1 MFPDF
6 RSPKGY
12 VSLILLAAMFAV
24 PVIAGTPFWTNLFI
38 LLFVFAAMSV
48 AWNIVG
54 GYAGKLSLGH
64 AVFYG
69 IGGYT
74 ATLLTQN
81 FAISPWIGM
90 AAGALLSGVVAAVIS
105 YPTLRLRGPFFALAS
120 IAILEVFRLLVIHEE
135 SWTGGSSGISLPLN
149 IGWTWIVFREKV
161 NYVIIAFALFALV
174 LWVSWAI
181 RKSRMGH
188 YLIAIRER
196 EDAARS
202 VGIPTVRMKILAA
215 VVSAMLTSIIGT
227 FHITYLTFID
237 PASAFSLDL
246 SVQIAMF
253 ALIGGLGTVAGP
265 IAGTFLVLPI
275 AELARGW
282 LSAVGNG
289 MHGLI
294 YGLILV
300 AVVLTIP
307 RGLAG
312 AFGPVIERLLARLP
326 YLGRAEGDRQ
336 RRVAVLAA
344 APAAG
349 GWSTPLAEAAAP
361 PLPSAVPP
369 PAQPQEALELADAAS
384 MPAAPARPIGAPIL
398 KAEHLHKRFGGL
410 RATNDVSLTLHE
422 HEILGIIGP
431 NGAGKTTVFNLLS
444 GFLAPDQGTVQ
455 LRTAEGQWV
464 SCGTPDQFAHR
475 GLGRTFQIAQPFTGL
490 SVLEN
495 IMLGAFI
502 HTADRD
508 EAERIARE
516 VAERTRLTRFLDTEA
531 RNLTVG
537 GMKRLEMARA
547 LATRP
552 RILLLDEVMAGLNP
566 TDIEAAI
573 QLIRGIRDSGVS
585 ILLIEHMMRATM
597 ALSDRIIVINEGSV
611 LVSGTPREVVE
622 NPAVIEAYLGKEYQD
637 A

>member
-1 MFPDF
+1 MFPDI
-6 RSPKGY
+6 RHPKTY
-12 VSLILLAAMFAV
+12 VSLILLIAMFLV
-24 PVIAGTPFWTNLFI
+24 PVIMGTPFWTNLFV
-38 LLFVFAAMSV
+38 LLFVFSALSV

-54 GYAGKLSLGH
+54 GYAGQLSLGH

-81 FAISPWIGM
+81 FGISPWFGM
-90 AAGALLSGVVAAVIS
+90 LAGAAISGAVAILIS
-105 YPTLRLRGPFFALAS
+105 YPTLRLRGPFFALAT
-120 IAILEVFRLLVIHEE
+120 IAILEVVRLLVIHEE

-161 NYVIIAFALFALV
+161 NYVIIAFGLFLLV
-174 LWVSWAI
+174 TWASWYI
-181 RKSRMGH
+181 RKSRIGH

-196 EDAARS
+196 EDAALA
-202 VGIPTVRMKILAA
+202 VGIHTVRMKIIAA

-227 FHITYLTFID
+227 FHITYLTFVD
-237 PASAFSLDL
+237 PSSAFSLEL
-246 SVQIAMF
+246 SIQVAMF

-282 LSAVGNG
+282 LSSVGNG

-312 AFGPVIERLLARLP
+312 AFGPAIERWLSRLP
-326 YLGRAEGDRQ
+326 YLGAPRAK
-336 RRVAVLAA
+336 LK
-344 APAAG
+344 
-349 GWSTPLAEAAAP
+349 
-361 PLPSAVPP
+361 
-369 PAQPQEALELADAAS
+369 LADELRLHGAERTD
-384 MPAAPARPIGAPIL
+384 RPVL
-398 KAEHLHKRFGGL
+398 KADKLFKSFGGL
-410 RATNDVSLTLHE
+410 RATNDVSLTLNQN
-422 HEILGIIGP
+422 EILGMIGP

-444 GFLAPDQGTVQ
+444 GFLSPDKGGITMLDAQGN
-455 LRTAEGQWV
+455 WV
-464 SCGTPDQFAHR
+464 TCKTPDEFAHQ
-475 GLGRTFQIAQPFTGL
+475 GLGRTFQIAKPFTGL
-490 SVLEN
+490 TVLEN

-502 HTADRD
+502 RTSNRD
-508 EAERIARE
+508 EAEQIALK
-516 VAERTRLTRFLDTEA
+516 VAEQTDLVKYLDIEA

-537 GMKRLEMARA
+537 GMKRLEVPRA
-547 LATRP
+547 LAIKP

-566 TDIEAAI
+566 TDIEKSI
-573 QLIRGIRDSGVS
+573 QMIRRIRDSGVS
-585 ILLIEHMMRATM
+585 VLLIEHMMQATM
-597 ALSDRIIVINEGSV
+597 ALSDRIIVLNEGAV
-611 LVSGTPREVVE
+611 LVSGAPKDVVE

>member
-1 MFPDF
+1 VFPDF
-6 RSPKGY
+6 RSPKAY
-12 VSLILLAAMFAV
+12 VSLILLVAMFVAPLV
-24 PVIAGTPFWTNLFI
+24 MGSAFWTNMFV

-54 GYAGKLSLGH
+54 GYAGQLSLGH

-81 FAISPWIGM
+81 FGITPWLGMIAGAAIS
-90 AAGALLSGVVAAVIS
+90 AVVAVVVS
-105 YPTLRLRGPFFALAS
+105 YPTLRLKGPFFALAT
-120 IAILEVFRLLVIHEE
+120 IAILEVVRLLVIHEE

-149 IGWTWIVFREKV
+149 IGWTWMVFREKA
-161 NYVIIAFALFALV
+161 NYLIIAFALFLLV
-174 LWVSWAI
+174 LWVSWFI

-196 EDAARS
+196 EDAARA
-202 VGIPTVRMKILAA
+202 VGIHTVKVKIMAA

-227 FHITYLTFID
+227 FHITYLTFVD
-237 PASAFSLDL
+237 PGSAFSLDL
-246 SVQIAMF
+246 SIQIAMF

-265 IAGTFLVLPI
+265 IAGTFLVLPV

-312 AFGPVIERLLARLP
+312 ALGPAIERLLDRLP
-326 YLGRAEGDRQ
+326 YLGSP
-336 RRVAVLAA
+336 RRKREFPPNPVL
-344 APAAG
+344 
-349 GWSTPLAEAAAP
+349 P
-361 PLPSAVPP
+361 PIL
-369 PAQPQEALELADAAS
+369 
-384 MPAAPARPIGAPIL
+384 RTGKPIL
-398 KAEHLHKRFGGL
+398 KAENLFKNFGGL
-410 RATNDVSLTLHE
+410 RATNDVTLTLTE
-422 HEILGIIGP
+422 NEILGVIGP

-444 GFLAPDQGTVQ
+444 GFLSPDKGRVT
-455 LRTAEGQWV
+455 LRDEKGEWI
-464 SCGTPDQFAHR
+464 SCTTPDTFAHK
-475 GLGRTFQIAQPFTGL
+475 GLGRTFQIARPFTGL
-490 SVLEN
+490 TVLEN

-502 HTADRD
+502 NTSDYD
-508 EAERIARE
+508 EAERIARD
-516 VAERTRLTRFLDTEA
+516 VAQQTGLLKSLDTEA

-537 GMKRLEMARA
+537 GMKRLEIARA

-566 TDIEAAI
+566 TDIAAAI
-573 QLIRGIRDSGVS
+573 QMIRGIRDSGVS

-611 LVSGTPREVVE
+611 LASGAPHDVVE

>member
-1 MFPDF
+1 MIPDF
-6 RSPKGY
+6 RSPKAY
-12 VSLILLAAMFAV
+12 VSLILLALMFV
-24 PVIAGTPFWTNLFI
+24 LPVALATPFWTNLFI
-38 LLFVFAAMSV
+38 LLFVFGAMSV

-81 FAISPWIGM
+81 FGISPWIGM
-90 AAGALLSGVVAAVIS
+90 VAGAVLSGLVAVVIS

-161 NYVIIAFALFALV
+161 NYVIIAFALFVLV
-174 LWVSWAI
+174 VWVSWMV
-181 RKSRMGH
+181 RRSRMGH

-196 EDAARS
+196 EDAARA
-202 VGIPTVRMKILAA
+202 VGIHTTRVKILAA
-215 VVSAMLTSIIGT
+215 VISAVLTSIIGT

-312 AFGPVIERLLARLP
+312 AFGPAIERMLDRLP
-326 YLGRAEGDRQ
+326 YLGRPREHRAVAARLATAGPGAPGAPMT
-336 RRVAVLAA
+336 VAVPQDGPARASTPAVGAMPAPTQAA
-344 APAAG
+344 ANPR
-349 GWSTPLAEAAAP
+349 PLGQP
-361 PLPSAVPP
+361 VLT
-369 PAQPQEALELADAAS
+369 AQN
-384 MPAAPARPIGAPIL
+384 
-398 KAEHLHKRFGGL
+398 LHKSFGGL

-444 GFLAPDQGTVQ
+444 GFLSPDSGSVR
-455 LRTAEGQWV
+455 LRDAHGAWA
-464 SCGTPDQFAHR
+464 SCDTPDEFAHA

-495 IMLGAFI
+495 IMLGAYI
-502 HTADRD
+502 NTRDHD
-508 EAERIARE
+508 EAEHVARE
-516 VAERTRLTRFLDTEA
+516 VAERTHLTRFLHTEA

-537 GMKRLEMARA
+537 GMKRLEVARA

-566 TDIEAAI
+566 TDIEIAI

-611 LVSGTPREVVE
+611 LVSGAPREVVE
-622 NPAVIEAYLGKEYQD
+622 DPAVIEAYLGKEYQD

>member
-1 MFPDF
+1 MFPDI
-6 RSPKGY
+6 RHPKTY
-12 VSLILLAAMFAV
+12 VSLVLLIAMFIV
-24 PVIAGTPFWTNLFI
+24 PVIMGTPFWTNLFV
-38 LLFVFAAMSV
+38 LLFVFSALSV

-54 GYAGKLSLGH
+54 GYAGQLSLGH

-81 FAISPWIGM
+81 FGISPWFGM
-90 AAGALLSGVVAAVIS
+90 LAGAVISGAVAILIS
-105 YPTLRLRGPFFALAS
+105 YPTLRLRGPFFALAT
-120 IAILEVFRLLVIHEE
+120 IAILEVVRLLVIHEE

-161 NYVIIAFALFALV
+161 NYVIIAFGLFLLV
-174 LWVSWAI
+174 TWASWYI
-181 RKSRMGH
+181 RKSRIGH

-196 EDAARS
+196 EDAALA
-202 VGIPTVRMKILAA
+202 VGIHTVRMKIIAA

-227 FHITYLTFID
+227 FHITYLTFVD
-237 PASAFSLDL
+237 PSSAFSLEL
-246 SVQIAMF
+246 SIQVAMF

-282 LSAVGNG
+282 LSSVGNG

-312 AFGPVIERLLARLP
+312 AFGPAIERWLSRLP
-326 YLGRAEGDRQ
+326 YLGAP
-336 RRVAVLAA
+336 RVKRK
-344 APAAG
+344 
-349 GWSTPLAEAAAP
+349 
-361 PLPSAVPP
+361 
-369 PAQPQEALELADAAS
+369 LADELRLHSAQRTEQ
-384 MPAAPARPIGAPIL
+384 PVL
-398 KAEHLHKRFGGL
+398 KADKLFKSFGGL
-410 RATNDVSLTLHE
+410 RATNDVSLTLNQN
-422 HEILGIIGP
+422 EILGMIGP

-444 GFLAPDQGTVQ
+444 GFLSPDKGGISM
-455 LRTAEGQWV
+455 LDAHGKWV
-464 SCGTPDQFAHR
+464 TCKTPDEFAHQ
-475 GLGRTFQIAQPFTGL
+475 GLGRTFQIAKPFTGL
-490 SVLEN
+490 TVLEN

-502 HTADRD
+502 HTSNRD
-508 EAERIARE
+508 EAEQIALK
-516 VAERTRLTRFLDTEA
+516 VAEQTDLVKSLDIEA

-537 GMKRLEMARA
+537 GMKRLEVARA
-547 LATRP
+547 LAIKP

-566 TDIEAAI
+566 TDIEKSI
-573 QLIRGIRDSGVS
+573 QMIRRIRDSGVS
-585 ILLIEHMMRATM
+585 VLLIEHMMQATM
-597 ALSDRIIVINEGSV
+597 ALSDRIIVLNEGAV
-611 LVSGTPREVVE
+611 LVSGAPKDVVE

>member
-6 RSPKGY
+6 RSPKAY
-12 VSLILLAAMFAV
+12 VSAILLAAMFAL
-24 PVIAGTPFWTNLFI
+24 PVALGTPFWTNLFI
-38 LLFVFAAMSV
+38 LIFVFAAMAV

-90 AAGALLSGVVAAVIS
+90 AAGALLSGIVAVVVS

-161 NYVIIAFALFALV
+161 NYVIIAFALFVLV
-174 LWVSWAI
+174 LWVSWLV
-181 RKSRMGH
+181 RRSRMGH

-196 EDAARS
+196 EDAARA
-202 VGIPTVRMKILAA
+202 VGIHTTRVKILAA
-215 VVSAMLTSIIGT
+215 VISAVLTSIIGT

-265 IAGTFLVLPI
+265 VAGTVLVLPI

-312 AFGPVIERLLARLP
+312 AFGPRLEGMLARLP
-326 YLGRAEGDRQ
+326 YLGRPPQKRSATPDGMG
-336 RRVAVLAA
+336 APGMPIAA
-344 APAAG
+344 A
-349 GWSTPLAEAAAP
+349 AAANPGP
-361 PLPSAVPP
+361 PGA
-369 PAQPQEALELADAAS
+369 AL
-384 MPAAPARPIGAPIL
+384 L
-398 KAEHLHKRFGGL
+398 KAENLHKSFGGL

-444 GFLAPDQGTVQ
+444 GFLAPDHGSVL
-455 LRTAEGQWV
+455 LRDADGAWV
-464 SCGTPDQFAHR
+464 SCDTPDQFAHR

-495 IMLGAFI
+495 IMLGAYL
-502 HTADRD
+502 HTRDHD
-508 EAERIARE
+508 EAEQIARE
-516 VAERTRLTRFLDTEA
+516 VAQRTHLTRFLDTEA

-537 GMKRLEMARA
+537 GMKRLEVARA

-566 TDIEAAI
+566 TDIQIAI

-611 LVSGTPREVVE
+611 LVSGPPREVVE
-622 NPAVIEAYLGKEYQD
+622 DPAVIEAYLGKEYQD

>member
-6 RSPKGY
+6 RSPKAY
-12 VSLILLAAMFAV
+12 VSLALLIVMFAV
-24 PVIAGTPFWTNLFI
+24 PAVLATPFWTNLFV
-38 LLFVFAAMSV
+38 LLFVFSAMSV

-81 FAISPWIGM
+81 YEISPWIGM
-90 AAGALLSGVVAAVIS
+90 VAGAVLSGIVAVIIS

-120 IAILEVFRLLVIHEE
+120 IAILEVCRLLVIHEE

-149 IGWTWIVFREKV
+149 IGWTWIVFREKI
-161 NYVIIAFALFALV
+161 NYVIIAFALFVLV
-174 LWVSWAI
+174 LWVSWLI

-196 EDAARS
+196 EDAARA
-202 VGIPTVRMKILAA
+202 VGIHTVRVKILAA

-265 IAGTFLVLPI
+265 VAGTFLVLPI

-294 YGLILV
+294 YGAILV

-312 AFGPVIERLLARLP
+312 AFGPAVERMLARLP
-326 YLGRAEGDRQ
+326 YLGTPRKAGAGIPQ
-336 RRVAVLAA
+336 HKASQAPTPAGAA
-344 APAAG
+344 AN
-349 GWSTPLAEAAAP
+349 
-361 PLPSAVPP
+361 PP
-369 PAQPQEALELADAAS
+369 PVGQ
-384 MPAAPARPIGAPIL
+384 PIL
-398 KAEHLHKRFGGL
+398 KAEHLHKSFGGL

-422 HEILGIIGP
+422 NEILGVIGP

-444 GFLAPDQGTVQ
+444 GFLAPDRGSVL
-455 LRTAEGQWV
+455 LRDASGEWT
-464 SCGTPDQFAHR
+464 SCDTPDQFAHK

-502 HTADRD
+502 HTADHA
-508 EAERIARE
+508 EAEHIARE
-516 VAERTRLTRFLDTEA
+516 VADRTQLTRFLGTEA

-537 GMKRLEMARA
+537 GMKRLEVARA

-566 TDIEAAI
+566 TDIAI
-573 QLIRGIRDSGVS
+573 AIDLIRSIRDSGVS
-585 ILLIEHMMRATM
+585 ILMIEHMMRATM

-611 LVSGTPREVVE
+611 LVTGAPREVVE
-622 NPAVIEAYLGKEYQD
+622 DPAVIEAYLGKEYQD

>member
-6 RSPKGY
+6 RHPKAY
-12 VSLILLAAMFAV
+12 VSLILLIVMFLV
-24 PVIAGTPFWTNLFI
+24 PVVMGTPFWTNLFV
-38 LLFVFAAMSV
+38 LLFVFSALSV

-54 GYAGKLSLGH
+54 GYAGQLSLGH

-81 FAISPWIGM
+81 FGISPWFGM
-90 AAGALLSGVVAAVIS
+90 LVGAAISAAVAILIS
-105 YPTLRLRGPFFALAS
+105 YPTLRLRGPFFALAT
-120 IAILEVFRLLVIHEE
+120 IAILEVVRLLVIHEE

-149 IGWTWIVFREKV
+149 IGWTWIVFREKI
-161 NYVIIAFALFALV
+161 NYVIIAFGLFLLV
-174 LWVSWAI
+174 TWASWYM
-181 RKSRMGH
+181 RKSRIGH

-196 EDAARS
+196 EDAALA
-202 VGIPTVRMKILAA
+202 VGIHTVRMKIIAA

-227 FHITYLTFID
+227 FHITYLTFVD
-237 PASAFSLDL
+237 PSSAFSLEL
-246 SVQIAMF
+246 SIQIAMF

-282 LSAVGNG
+282 LSSVGNG

-312 AFGPVIERLLARLP
+312 AFGPTIERWLSRLP
-326 YLGRAEGDRQ
+326 YLGTPRAKRK
-336 RRVAVLAA
+336 LADEVR
-344 APAAG
+344 
-349 GWSTPLAEAAAP
+349 LH
-361 PLPSAVPP
+361 SAVRSE
-369 PAQPQEALELADAAS
+369 QPV
-384 MPAAPARPIGAPIL
+384 L
-398 KAEHLHKRFGGL
+398 KADKLFKSFGGL
-410 RATNDVSLTLHE
+410 RATNDVSLTLNKN
-422 HEILGIIGP
+422 EILGMIGP

-444 GFLAPDQGTVQ
+444 GFLSPDKGSISM
-455 LRTAEGQWV
+455 LDAEGNWV
-464 SCGTPDQFAHR
+464 TCKTPDEFAHQ
-475 GLGRTFQIAQPFTGL
+475 GLGRTFQIAKPFTGL
-490 SVLEN
+490 TVLEN

-502 HTADRD
+502 RTSDRD
-508 EAERIARE
+508 EAEQIALK
-516 VAERTRLTRFLDTEA
+516 VAEQTDLVKYLNTEA
-531 RNLTVG
+531 RSLTVG
-537 GMKRLEMARA
+537 GMKRLEVARA
-547 LATRP
+547 LAIKP

-566 TDIEAAI
+566 TDIEKSI
-573 QLIRGIRDSGVS
+573 QMIRRIRDSGVS
-585 ILLIEHMMRATM
+585 VLLIEHMMQATM
-597 ALSDRIIVINEGSV
+597 ALSDRIIVLNEGAV
-611 LVSGTPREVVE
+611 LVSGAPKDVVE

>member
-6 RSPKGY
+6 RSPKAY
-12 VSLILLAAMFAV
+12 VSLILLIVMFIVPAV
-24 PVIAGTPFWTNLFI
+24 MGTPFWTNLFV
-38 LLFVFAAMSV
+38 LLFVFSSLSV

-54 GYAGKLSLGH
+54 GYAGQLSLGH

-81 FAISPWIGM
+81 FGISPWFGM
-90 AAGALLSGVVAAVIS
+90 LAGAVISAGVAILIS
-105 YPTLRLRGPFFALAS
+105 YPTLRLRGPFFALAT
-120 IAILEVFRLLVIHEE
+120 IAILEVVRLLVIHEE

-149 IGWTWIVFREKV
+149 IGWAWIVFREKL
-161 NYVIIAFALFALV
+161 NYVIIAFGLFLFV
-174 LWVSWAI
+174 TWVSWYI
-181 RKSRMGH
+181 RKSRIGH

-196 EDAARS
+196 EDAALA
-202 VGIPTVRMKILAA
+202 VGIPTVRVKIIAA

-227 FHITYLTFID
+227 FHITYLTFVD
-237 PASAFSLDL
+237 PSSAFSLEL
-246 SVQIAMF
+246 SIQVAMF

-282 LSAVGNG
+282 LSSVGNG

-312 AFGPVIERLLARLP
+312 AVGPAHERGLARLP
-326 YLGRAEGDRQ
+326 YLGSPRKK
-336 RRVAVLAA
+336 LK
-344 APAAG
+344 
-349 GWSTPLAEAAAP
+349 
-361 PLPSAVPP
+361 
-369 PAQPQEALELADAAS
+369 LADELRLHNATRS
-384 MPAAPARPIGAPIL
+384 EQPVL
-398 KAEHLHKRFGGL
+398 KADKLFKSFGGL
-410 RATNDVSLTLHE
+410 RATNDVSLTLNQN
-422 HEILGIIGP
+422 EILGMIGP

-444 GFLAPDQGTVQ
+444 GFLSPDKGGISM
-455 LRTAEGQWV
+455 LDADGNWV
-464 SCGTPDQFAHR
+464 TCRTPDEYAHK
-475 GLGRTFQIAQPFTGL
+475 GLGRTFQIAKPFTGL
-490 SVLEN
+490 TVLEN

-502 HTADRD
+502 RTSSRD
-508 EAERIARE
+508 EAEQIALK
-516 VAERTRLTRFLDTEA
+516 VAEQTDLVKYLNTEA
-531 RNLTVG
+531 RSLTVG
-537 GMKRLEMARA
+537 GMKRLEIARA
-547 LATRP
+547 LAIKP

-566 TDIEAAI
+566 TDIEKSI
-573 QLIRGIRDSGVS
+573 QMIRRIRDSGVS
-585 ILLIEHMMRATM
+585 VLLIEHMMQATM
-597 ALSDRIIVINEGSV
+597 ALSDRIIVLNEGAV
-611 LVSGTPREVVE
+611 LVSGAPKDVVE

>member
-1 MFPDF
+1 MLPDF
-6 RSPKGY
+6 RDPKAY
-12 VSLILLAAMFAV
+12 VSLILLALMFIL
-24 PVIAGTPFWTNLFI
+24 PVALGTPFWTNLFI

-90 AAGALLSGVVAAVIS
+90 AAGALLSAIVAVIVS

-135 SWTGGSSGISLPLN
+135 RWTGGSSGISLPLN
-149 IGWTWIVFREKV
+149 IGWKWIVFREKA
-161 NYVIIAFALFALV
+161 NYVIIAFALFVLV
-174 LWVSWAI
+174 LWISWLV

-196 EDAARS
+196 EDAARA
-202 VGIPTVRMKILAA
+202 VGIHTTRVKILAA
-215 VVSAMLTSIIGT
+215 VVSAVLTSIIGT

-265 IAGTFLVLPI
+265 VAGTFLVLPI

-312 AFGPVIERLLARLP
+312 AFGPGVERLLARLP
-326 YLGRAEGDRQ
+326 YLGGRPRPHVDTS
-336 RRVAVLAA
+336 AA
-344 APAAG
+344 AGVPAAAAQAPR
-349 GWSTPLAEAAAP
+349 PLGP
-361 PLPSAVPP
+361 PV
-369 PAQPQEALELADAAS
+369 
-384 MPAAPARPIGAPIL
+384 L
-398 KAEHLHKRFGGL
+398 KAENLHKNFGGL

-444 GFLAPDQGTVQ
+444 GFLSPDKGTVR
-455 LRTAEGQWV
+455 LRDANGAWIG
-464 SCGTPDQFAHR
+464 CDTPDEFAHH

-495 IMLGAFI
+495 IMLGAYI
-502 HTADRD
+502 NTRDHD

-516 VAERTRLTRFLDTEA
+516 VAERTHLTRFLDTEA

-537 GMKRLEMARA
+537 GMKRLEVARA

-566 TDIEAAI
+566 TDIALAI
-573 QLIRGIRDSGVS
+573 DLIRGIRESGVS

-611 LVSGTPREVVE
+611 LVSGAPRDVVE

>member
-1 MFPDF
+1 VFPDI
-6 RSPKGY
+6 RHPKTY
-12 VSLILLAAMFAV
+12 VSLILLIAMFLL
-24 PVIAGTPFWTNLFI
+24 PVIMGTPFWTNLFV
-38 LLFVFAAMSV
+38 LLFVFSALSV

-54 GYAGKLSLGH
+54 GYAGQLSLGH

-81 FAISPWIGM
+81 FAISPWFGM
-90 AAGALLSGVVAAVIS
+90 LAGAAISGAVAILIS
-105 YPTLRLRGPFFALAS
+105 YPTLRLRGPFFALAT
-120 IAILEVFRLLVIHEE
+120 IAILEVVRLLVIHEE

-161 NYVIIAFALFALV
+161 NYVIIAFALFLLV
-174 LWVSWAI
+174 TWVSWYI
-181 RKSRMGH
+181 RKSRIGH

-196 EDAARS
+196 EDAALA
-202 VGIPTVRMKILAA
+202 VGIHTVRMKIIAA

-227 FHITYLTFID
+227 FHITYLTFVD
-237 PASAFSLDL
+237 PSSAFSLEL
-246 SVQIAMF
+246 SIQVAMF

-282 LSAVGNG
+282 LSSVGNG

-312 AFGPVIERLLARLP
+312 AFGPAIERWLSRLP
-326 YLGRAEGDRQ
+326 YLGTPRAK
-336 RRVAVLAA
+336 LK
-344 APAAG
+344 
-349 GWSTPLAEAAAP
+349 
-361 PLPSAVPP
+361 
-369 PAQPQEALELADAAS
+369 LADELRLHSAERS
-384 MPAAPARPIGAPIL
+384 EQPVL
-398 KAEHLHKRFGGL
+398 KADKLFKSFGGL
-410 RATNDVSLTLHE
+410 RATNDVSLTLNQN
-422 HEILGIIGP
+422 EILGMIGP

-444 GFLAPDQGTVQ
+444 GFLSPDKGGISM
-455 LRTAEGQWV
+455 LDAHGKWV
-464 SCGTPDQFAHR
+464 TCKTPDEFAHQ
-475 GLGRTFQIAQPFTGL
+475 GLGRTFQIAKPFTGL
-490 SVLEN
+490 TVLEN

-502 HTADRD
+502 RTSNRD
-508 EAERIARE
+508 EAEQIALK
-516 VAERTRLTRFLDTEA
+516 VAEQTDLVKYLGIEA

-537 GMKRLEMARA
+537 GMKRLEVARA
-547 LATRP
+547 LAIKP

-566 TDIEAAI
+566 TDIEKSI
-573 QLIRGIRDSGVS
+573 QMIRRIRDSGVS
-585 ILLIEHMMRATM
+585 VLLIEHMMQATM
-597 ALSDRIIVINEGSV
+597 ALSDRIIVLNEGAV
-611 LVSGTPREVVE
+611 LVSGAPKDVVE